1 MPFFNERNKAE
12 ILTSK
17 CLFWRIFIFI
27 FTHWASACIPQR
39 WLLYSSLMLCSLPE
53 IFTSK
58 KKKHPQS
65 FQVCYIKQA
74 WLHQE
79 VPQSL
84 MSSSG
89 WCSQSWPSSW
99 YPSFCARTDVCE
111 VLTLLQFILQHLCWR
126 RNSSLQ
132 DLSLTPSPWSPSVFC
147 CVSFSPS
154 PVSYSSMSRYS
165 VCNLKVFFWRW
176 ALNSWKTTQD
186 SLCWEGSMGWRM
198 DLILLLSENIIS

>member
-1 MPFFNERNKAE
+1 MRE
-12 ILTSK
+12 IRQKYLLPNVCFEGFSFSFSPIEPVLAYLRDDF
-17 CLFWRIFIFI
+17 CIH
-27 FTHWASACIPQR
+27 HWCFVLCQR
-39 WLLYSSLMLCSLPE
+39 FLHL
-53 IFTSK
+53 

-165 VCNLKVFFWRW
+165 GCNLKVFFWRW